1 MIRKSV
7 SWPQRLAAAAL
18 LLLVGA
24 CALPNDP
31 AREAVHSVRE
41 QKQDIPYQDAE
52 TAGNTSLF
60 GFRSL
65 PKRAEAP
72 AVSVSASRSVA
83 EVSQCLQGQ
92 LKSRF
97 KLPEDFFQVKN
108 YANKAQ
114 SVSLV
119 NPFTKKEG
127 LMMDVEPVGVNGSTI
142 KLYANGATLSKAW
155 QQLPGRCGGANAAV
169 LAKAETPEKTA
180 AESRRNRDKDGEAAA
195 PARNNTV
202 RAQADGTRRQAAS
215 AASGN
220 KTKAAAN
227 QASGNKAKAAAG
239 KGGNKT
245 DKRPAVKPA
254 DKKTKDAKARDSKTK
269 DAKTKGKDTRPSK
282 DTKAKA
288 DKTAPSGKSKTKDN
302 KAAAAGK
309 SKGKDAKAAVK
320 NNPAKAA
327 DKAAK
332 SGKKDAATTKP
343 KPKNTQQK
351 KGKS

>member
-18 LLLVGA
+18 LLLAGA

-180 AESRRNRDKDGEAAA
+180 AESRRSRNKDGEAAA

-202 RAQADGTRRQAAS
+202 RAQADGGRRQA

-227 QASGNKAKAAAG
+227 QALGNKAKAAAG
-239 KGGNKT
+239 RGGNKT
-245 DKRPAVKPA
+245 DKRQAVKPA
-254 DKKTKDAKARDSKTK
+254 DKKTRDAKAKDSKTK

-282 DTKAKA
+282 DTKAKV

-320 NNPAKAA
+320 SSPAKPAG
-327 DKAAK
+327 KAAK

-343 KPKNTQQK
+343 KPKNQQQK